1 MPGEKA
7 GVSGMQA
14 GHDPHVNMS
23 AGASTVDSA
32 AAELYAAPP
41 EEFTDRRKALAE
53 QARAAGDREAARQ
66 ITALRKPTRAAW
78 VVNQLVRAAPGAPGL
93 LADLAGRL
101 RAAEQARDGRLLRE
115 LSGQR
120 RALLDD
126 LTTRAFAAA
135 GPPDPPPALRDE
147 VTGTLAAALADP
159 EVAADFAAGT
169 MTRAATWSGF
179 GLAAQL
185 PDDSAYPGAPPGP
198 DAPSQ
203 GMPGP
208 DGPEATA
215 PVPLPP
221 QAPRSLPPQR
231 SRGAAQPA
239 GGGRSA
245 VQPDTAQAPARA
257 PGRPADFTPA
267 PVSRLAPR
275 RAAPGQADAPPRSPV
290 EDAER
295 ALATASAAAAAAAA
309 AEELLEDRVR
319 DLEQQLTKARAHL
332 ADARLRARHAESAE
346 RKARQALNRL
356 QSSR

>member
-1 MPGEKA
+1 
-7 GVSGMQA
+7 
-14 GHDPHVNMS
+14 MS

-41 EEFTDRRKALAE
+41 EEFTDRRKALAA
-53 QARAAGDREAARQ
+53 QARADGDREAARQ

-78 VVNQLVRAAPGAPGL
+78 VVNQLVRAAPEAPGL

-101 RAAEQARDGRLLRE
+101 RDAEQAGDGRLLRE

-126 LTTRAFAAA
+126 LTAQAFAAA

-147 VTGTLAAALADP
+147 VTGTLAATLADP

-169 MTRAATWSGF
+169 VTRAATWSGF
-179 GLAAQL
+179 GLASQL
-185 PDDSAYPGAPPGP
+185 PDDSPDDSAHPGAAPGP
-198 DAPSQ
+198 
-203 GMPGP
+203 G
-208 DGPEATA
+208 E
-215 PVPLPP
+215 PVPIAPIPLPT
-221 QAPRSLPPQR
+221 QAPRTLPPQR
-231 SRGAAQPA
+231 SRGTVQPT
-239 GGGRSA
+239 GGERSA
-245 VQPDTAQAPARA
+245 VNPENAAPARA
-257 PGRPADFTPA
+257 SGRPADFTPA

-275 RAAPGQADAPPRSPV
+275 RGAPGQADAPQRSPV

-295 ALATASAAAAAAAA
+295 ALATAIATAAAAAA

-319 DLEQQLTKARAHL
+319 DLEQQLTKARADL

-346 RKARQALNRL
+346 RKAHQARDRL
-356 QSSR
+356 QSPR

>member
-1 MPGEKA
+1 
-7 GVSGMQA
+7 
-14 GHDPHVNMS
+14 MS

-32 AAELYAAPP
+32 AAELYAASPD
-41 EEFTDRRKALAE
+41 EFTDRRKALAA

-101 RAAEQARDGRLLRE
+101 REAEQARDGRLLRE

-126 LTTRAFAAA
+126 LTAQAFAAA
-135 GPPDPPPALRDE
+135 GPPGPPPALRDE

-159 EVAADFAAGT
+159 EVAADLAAGT
-169 MTRAATWSGF
+169 VTRAATWSGF
-179 GLAAQL
+179 GLASQL
-185 PDDSAYPGAPPGP
+185 PDDSPDDSAYPGAAPGPGSPSPDLPGP
-198 DAPSQ
+198 DEPMTIAPI
-203 GMPGP
+203 
-208 DGPEATA
+208 
-215 PVPLPP
+215 PLPA
-221 QAPRSLPPQR
+221 QAPRTLPPQR
-231 SRGAAQPA
+231 SRGATQPA
-239 GGGRSA
+239 GGERSA
-245 VQPDTAQAPARA
+245 VNPGTTAAAARA

-275 RAAPGQADAPPRSPV
+275 RAAPGQAGAPQPSPV

-295 ALATASAAAAAAAA
+295 ALATASATAAAAAA

-319 DLEQQLTKARAHL
+319 DLEQQLTKARAAL

-356 QSSR
+356 QAPR